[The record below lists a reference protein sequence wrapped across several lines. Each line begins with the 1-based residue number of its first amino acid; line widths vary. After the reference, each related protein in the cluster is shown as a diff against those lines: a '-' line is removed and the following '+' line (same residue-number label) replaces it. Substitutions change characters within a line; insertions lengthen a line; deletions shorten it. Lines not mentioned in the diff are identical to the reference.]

1 LVGKVL
7 KGKKPGNQKITAL
20 TVRLRVVEKAQT
32 INSGRDGGGIAK
44 VPRRNLRRNFDSFSP
59 QAIQTE
65 INQRDKT
72 KLAAVCVSFNC
83 LFILS
88 AFL

>member
-32 INSGRDGGGIAK
+32 INSGRDAGGIAK
-44 VPRRNLRRNFDSFSP
+44 VPRNLRRNFDSFSP

-83 LFILS
+83 LFILN